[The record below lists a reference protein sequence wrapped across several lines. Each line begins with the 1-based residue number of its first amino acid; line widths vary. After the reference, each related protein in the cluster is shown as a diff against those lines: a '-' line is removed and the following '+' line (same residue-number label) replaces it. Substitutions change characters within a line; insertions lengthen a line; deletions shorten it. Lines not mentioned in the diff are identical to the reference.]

1 MAEVMIR
8 SCELNVA
15 YNLDTTQY
23 FQKPASRRHWLG
35 IREPKPRKCLVKPL
49 KDVVR
54 ETHVEHGDQRSLQQT
69 HQHVAPV
76 VLVIRDPGVAHVH
89 REGHQEELDGGP
101 QKSGPLSN
109 QSGLHVKLERGDGVE
124 KGEIGREGDRGR

>member
-1 MAEVMIR
+1 M
-8 SCELNVA
+8 
-15 YNLDTTQY
+15 
-23 FQKPASRRHWLG
+23 
-35 IREPKPRKCLVKPL
+35 

-54 ETHVEHGDQRSLQQT
+54 ETHVEHSDQRSLQQT

-109 QSGLHVKLERGDGVE
+109 QSCLHVKLERGKRVEGGRDGDDGLDE
-124 KGEIGREGDRGR
+124 KRWKREKMGKWSELDLGQTLKLITS